1 MRSALTTA
9 HSLSLHTRTHTRTHA
24 RARARTGKHPCTQHA
39 ARNAEERGQTEK
51 PRLTMPAPSSY
62 ARSVGRF
69 SGGGGRGV
77 RRRGSHSPDPVGDSN
92 PDGPR
97 GLCVNVGGSKHFVP
111 RELLEAHPDSR
122 LGRLAARSSSHSGVT
137 FGDPLDRSAVT
148 AAGGPEAVAPEG
160 PADGAVLGSA
170 AFVDLCDDADPS
182 SREFF
187 FDRSAETFGYVLAF
201 YRTGRLHVH
210 EGLCAA
216 AFLQEMEYW
225 GISEPSLARCC
236 RDRFGRKRD
245 TILSTAAA
253 QQQQQQQQFPT
264 EEFGSKQQ
272 AQEDEERQLLLT
284 EGARCGP
291 LRVRVL
297 ELLESPESSRTA
309 RAVSLLSVS
318 FVLLSVVN
326 MCLMTAYEGAAAQ
339 EAFAALESACTAWFT
354 VEFSCRA
361 ACAPRKLRFLA
372 RFSNVVDL
380 LAIAPY
386 YITALIERVQQ
397 QQQQHNSGAAA
408 AAADASGGGGGGG
421 GDLGNAGRALQTV
434 RLLRALR
441 LLKLGRHSTG
451 LRALGTT
458 LARCYEEVGM
468 LMLFLSVGIS
478 IFAALEHALE
488 GSEPNSLY
496 PSVPAAWWWAIASMT
511 TVGYGDIRP
520 DTAAGKAVA
529 FLCILFGILVLALP
543 IATIND
549 KFSEYYV
556 TLRARDS
563 SARQGKTLRRLARSL
578 SQERLAAAAAAATVA
593 GAGGDGGRNL
603 RDAYA
608 RRVVRLL
615 RGSGGGGGG
624 GAAGAQDT

>member
-1 MRSALTTA
+1 
-9 HSLSLHTRTHTRTHA
+9 
-24 RARARTGKHPCTQHA
+24 
-39 ARNAEERGQTEK
+39 
-51 PRLTMPAPSSY
+51 MPAPSSY

>member
-1 MRSALTTA
+1 
-9 HSLSLHTRTHTRTHA
+9 
-24 RARARTGKHPCTQHA
+24 
-39 ARNAEERGQTEK
+39 
-51 PRLTMPAPSSY
+51 
-62 ARSVGRF
+62 
-69 SGGGGRGV
+69 
-77 RRRGSHSPDPVGDSN
+77 
-92 PDGPR
+92 
-97 GLCVNVGGSKHFVP
+97 LCVNVGGSKHFVP

-122 LGRLAARSSSHSGVT
+122 LGRLAARSSSHS
-137 FGDPLDRSAVT
+137 
-148 AAGGPEAVAPEG
+148 
-160 PADGAVLGSA
+160 ADGAVLGSA

-264 EEFGSKQQ
+264 EEF
-272 AQEDEERQLLLT
+272 

-386 YITALIERVQQ
+386 YITALI
-397 QQQQHNSGAAA
+397 
-408 AAADASGGGGGGG
+408 DSGGGGGGG

-578 SQERLAAAAAAATVA
+578 SQERLAAAAAATVA

-615 RGSGGGGGG
+615 RIKGRDRHVTQVPGGG
-624 GAAGAQDT
+624 DVEK

>member
-1 MRSALTTA
+1 MRWLRPVTA
-9 HSLSLHTRTHTRTHA
+9 CAATKRR
-24 RARARTGKHPCTQHA
+24 RAEWLFEHVHQGDGAMASNLVRSCGHA
-39 ARNAEERGQTEK
+39 AHNAEERGQTEK

-69 SGGGGRGV
+69 SGGGGGGRGV

-92 PDGPR
+92 VDGPR

-148 AAGGPEAVAPEG
+148 AAGGPEAVAPEAA
-160 PADGAVLGSA
+160 ADGAVLGSA

-210 EGLCAA
+210 EGICAA

-245 TILSTAAA
+245 NILSTAAA
-253 QQQQQQQQFPT
+253 QQQQQFPA
-264 EEFGSKQQ
+264 EQFGSRQQ

-339 EAFAALESACTAWFT
+339 EAFSALESACTAWFT

-361 ACAPRKLRFLA
+361 VCAPRKLRFLA

-386 YITALIERVQQ
+386 YITALLERVQQ
-397 QQQQHNSGAAA
+397 QQHSGAAA
-408 AAADASGGGGGGG
+408 AAGATAGGGGGG

-578 SQERLAAAAAAATVA
+578 SQERLAAAAAATVA
-593 GAGGDGGRNL
+593 GGGDGGRNL

-608 RRVVRLL
+608 WRVVRLL
-615 RGSGGGGGG
+615 RGGGGGG